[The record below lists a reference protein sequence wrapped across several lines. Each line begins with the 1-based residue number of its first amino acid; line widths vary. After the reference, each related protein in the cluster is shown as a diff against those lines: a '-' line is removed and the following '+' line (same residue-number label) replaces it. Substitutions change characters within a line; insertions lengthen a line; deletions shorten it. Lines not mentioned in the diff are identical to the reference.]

1 MLTYCVG
8 NHWLALVSD
17 IVTAGRTVA
26 DMFTPRLPLMELVA
40 MCVAPQPH
48 SALRYALNGGWTQTD
63 HLLANMQEGAAGLA
77 ELPSRYERP
86 VPHVQ
91 GRGTPTNSLFPADVY
106 EWDDFEERLAKR
118 YAEAK

>member
-8 NHWLALVSD
+8 THWLALVSD
-17 IVTAGRTVA
+17 IVAAGRTVA

-40 MCVAPQPH
+40 MCVAPQPQ
-48 SALRYALNGGWTQTD
+48 SALRNALNGGWTQTD

-86 VPHVQ
+86 VDGTPQ
-91 GRGTPTNSLFPADVY
+91 RGTPGNTLFPADVY
-106 EWDDFEERLAKR
+106 EWDDFDQRLAQR
-118 YAEAK
+118 YAESK